1 MLKAAITSPASGVYG
16 VTFETTLYGKPDP
29 FRPSFYLPCGSY
41 EHAAR
46 VAKAYNGVAFTEVR
60 PPIKNDPAEL
70 SRQVEATTPGKSLAD
85 TIAAL
90 RIGDDARHK
99 ARARPELNH
108 HGEPVAC
115 GHSRKPGELPPHVTP
130 AHDDVV
136 YSARYRGAPM
146 GIADFTAPDVTPQDR
161 LHFGIARIALDEG
174 GYAPDGVYWGL
185 PRNTL
190 WHALATEHGA
200 TMAARWFR
208 AASYAHAVSHVR
220 EEFPKATTQRV
231 AAAMAT
237 TSRSV

>member
-29 FRPSFYLPCGSY
+29 FRPSFYLPCGSC

-46 VAKAYNGVAFTEVR
+46 VAKAYNGVAFTEDR
-60 PPIKNDPAEL
+60 AKEEPPVITA
-70 SRQVEATTPGKSLAD
+70 GKSLAD

-115 GHSRKPGELPPHVTP
+115 GHSRTP
-130 AHDDVV
+130 DPAPQ
-136 YSARYRGAPM
+136 YRGAPM

-161 LHFGIARIALDEG
+161 LHFGIARIPLDEG